1 MNYPGENKLILTAAA
16 LKEMLSIALN
26 AHQPLNGPAIRVL
39 TVGRSGYGLDMEFT
53 ITTDPIPTTTETKE
67 I

>member
-1 MNYPGENKLILTAAA
+1 MNYPGENKLILTADA
-16 LKEMLSIALN
+16 LKDLIGQALN
-26 AHQPLNGPAIRVL
+26 GLQQPHMRTVRVL
-39 TVGRSGYGLDMEFT
+39 TVGRSGYGSDMEFT